1 MKVLPTELPGVLLI
15 EPKVW
20 RDERGFFVETWQQAR
35 YAAAGIALP
44 FVQDNHSKSAQ
55 GTLRGLHVQLEN
67 SQGKLIR
74 VISGEI
80 FDVAVDIRRGS
91 PTFGRYAAVLLSADN
106 CHQLYVP
113 PLFAHGFCV
122 VSATAEVEYKCTN
135 LYHPQS
141 ELSILWNDPAI
152 GIPWP
157 ISDPSLSAKDRA
169 GITLAAA
176 TDRLPRYE
184 G

>member
-1 MKVLPTELPGVLLI
+1 MNVLPTDLPGVLLI

-20 RDERGFFVETWQQAR
+20 RDERGFFVETWQQER
-35 YAAAGIALP
+35 YYAAGMTLP

-55 GTLRGLHVQLEN
+55 GTLRGLHVQLEH

-91 PTFGRYAAVLLSADN
+91 PTFGRYAAARLSAEN
-106 CHQLYVP
+106 CHQLWVP
-113 PLFAHGFCV
+113 PHFAHGFCV
-122 VSATAEVEYKCTN
+122 LTPSAEVEYKCTDH
-135 LYHPQS
+135 YHAAS
-141 ELSILWNDPAI
+141 ELSLLWNDPAI

-157 ISDPSLSAKDRA
+157 ITEPLLSNKDRA
-169 GITLAAA
+169 GLTLAEAA
-176 TDRLPRYE
+176 ERLPRYHA
-184 G
+184 